1 MRKLF
6 EQEVPEIADHTID
19 IKALVREPGYRSK
32 VAVSSIDPTK
42 IDPVGACVGVRGSRI
57 KGIIDELN
65 GEKIDIIRWNDS
77 AEVLIQNALKPATI
91 ASITLDY
98 DHTKARVV
106 VPDDQLSLAI
116 GKGGQNVRLASR
128 LSGWD
133 IDIMSQAQER
143 ALGYRAV
150 AKFQTIPTVD
160 EELATKLFNAGYT
173 TFDQL
178 LEAGP
183 DMLRDRADGVNEEQA
198 NGICEWLENVDEDEY
213 YREVVVDLP
222 PELAPVSPAEKMARL
237 FSGGGDSAAEGSGDA
252 PPAGDGGPRT
262 ATELFR
268 KADAPGDEPAA
279 APAPRP
285 VVEAPPI
292 AALHP
297 GTIAKWSGM
306 LPKGT
311 KDLLANAKSTV
322 AGGKG
327 LTPAEWQAVFD
338 ARGWKSDDY
347 ELFTTQF
354 EDDDADY
361 LAGFLAASGNL
372 LSVADPDDAVARESL
387 GEMAG
392 YNGLTLAL
400 CSTVSALHQPAAQ
413 PLIDWTSAILLM
425 CKEDAA
431 GKANPLLE
439 EIPELDDLLTN
450 AIPQRPMTPPS
461 LGEIGAWLRDDACL
475 DSLLPGYRAVAEAAQ
490 ATVYDTS
497 VALWAYAL
505 RAIKLEASKGKWS
518 FRAATTTAKVNALGH
533 DPDFAL
539 FLEEQAAEDDESE

>member
-1 MRKLF
+1 MNPEDVLKWVDTIHQEKNIERELIFEALETALSKAAGKKLVNIDAEPAVIINRETGDVTFYEVEVEEQEDEEYNEDTGEMEPVIKKIRHIKEDEVIPIDPGALGRVAAQTAKQVIIQRIREAERDAIYDEYADRKGDIVSCTVQRVEANNNIICTLDNRTEAFFPRWEQVRDEHYDVGERVKSLILDVKKSGGQKVKIILSRTHPNFVRKLF

-77 AEVLIQNALKPATI
+77 AEVLIQNALKPAAI

-143 ALGYRAV
+143 ALGYRAI

-160 EELATKLFNAGYT
+160 EELATRLFNAGYT

-183 DMLRDRADGVNEEQA
+183 DMLRDRADGVNEEHA
-198 NGICEWLENVDEDEY
+198 NGICEWLENVDEEEY

-237 FSGGGDSAAEGSGDA
+237 FGGGGGGGGEAEGEGADLGGGA
-252 PPAGDGGPRT
+252 AGNGGPRS
-262 ATELFR
+262 ATELFS
-268 KADAPGDEPAA
+268 KKDAP
-279 APAPRP
+279 
-285 VVEAPPI
+285 
-292 AALHP
+292 
-297 GTIAKWSGM
+297 
-306 LPKGT
+306 
-311 KDLLANAKSTV
+311 
-322 AGGKG
+322 AG
-327 LTPAEWQAVFD
+327 A
-338 ARGWKSDDY
+338 
-347 ELFTTQF
+347 
-354 EDDDADY
+354 
-361 LAGFLAASGNL
+361 
-372 LSVADPDDAVARESL
+372 
-387 GEMAG
+387 
-392 YNGLTLAL
+392 
-400 CSTVSALHQPAAQ
+400 
-413 PLIDWTSAILLM
+413 
-425 CKEDAA
+425 
-431 GKANPLLE
+431 
-439 EIPELDDLLTN
+439 
-450 AIPQRPMTPPS
+450 
-461 LGEIGAWLRDDACL
+461 
-475 DSLLPGYRAVAEAAQ
+475 
-490 ATVYDTS
+490 
-497 VALWAYAL
+497 
-505 RAIKLEASKGKWS
+505 
-518 FRAATTTAKVNALGH
+518 
-533 DPDFAL
+533 
-539 FLEEQAAEDDESE
+539 